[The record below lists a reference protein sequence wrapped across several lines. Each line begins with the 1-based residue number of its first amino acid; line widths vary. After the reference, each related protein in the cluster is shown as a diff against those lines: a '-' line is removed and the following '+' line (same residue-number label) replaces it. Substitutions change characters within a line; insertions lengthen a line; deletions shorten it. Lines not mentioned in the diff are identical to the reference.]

1 MVTSLADVVR
11 VSEEMTG
18 AALATPP
25 PVPPPPPSPVS
36 TVGDD
41 VGLVDGLDVG

>member
-1 MVTSLADVVR
+1 MVTSPAEVVK

-18 AALATPP
+18 AALVTPP
-25 PVPPPPPSPVS
+25 LPPPPPRTVS